1 MPPFTYK
8 GTTIHT
14 ASEKKIDRNMK
25 SKTNNS
31 LLIYKKIIKLNT
43 EELSA
48 KSDKVNTTVA
58 FCFSSLHRLFEMKT
72 FRIMIWPRQA
82 TFQAVPK

>member
-1 MPPFTYK
+1 M
-8 GTTIHT
+8 
-14 ASEKKIDRNMK
+14 
-25 SKTNNS
+25 KTNNS

-48 KSDKVNTTVA
+48 KNDNVQTTVVI
-58 FCFSSLHRLFEMKT
+58 CFSLFYRLFKVKT
-72 FRIMIWPRQA
+72 FRIIIWPRQT